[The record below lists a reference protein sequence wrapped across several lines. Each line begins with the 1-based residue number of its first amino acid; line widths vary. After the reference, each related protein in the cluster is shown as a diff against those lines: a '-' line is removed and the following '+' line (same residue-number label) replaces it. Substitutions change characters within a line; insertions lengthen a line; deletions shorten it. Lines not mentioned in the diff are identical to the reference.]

1 MYYPKFRYSINRS
14 LDNGAKLSHYDVA
27 SSCELLFNKNKFIR
41 RKNVFKFVLV
51 GREMCFSQLN
61 KRDVS
66 NLRIRHFAVHPLTVS
81 GFIHSGF
88 FQNHI
93 SLTLWKLFGSVLKFS
108 TANCQNSYITIL
120 ILFFLCCE
128 HKNRCKSYFFPFLFY
143 IKDCVCIFSVVYY

>member
-14 LDNGAKLSHYDVA
+14 LDNGAKFSHYDVA

-51 GREMCFSQLN
+51 SREMCFSQLN
-61 KRDVS
+61 KKDVS

-108 TANCQNSYITIL
+108 TANCQNNYITIL
-120 ILFFLCCE
+120 ILFFFCVVNTKIGASLI
-128 HKNRCKSYFFPFLFY
+128 FFLSFLH
-143 IKDCVCIFSVVYY
+143 